1 MCVFTLCFYVF
12 LFFFFSSRRRHT
24 RFDCDWSSDVCSS
37 DLVSKHRGDASMT
50 QPLQQVSRRGLSVSK
65 DDRFGG
71 PFGEQTFQRVS
82 FGIARRRARQQPA
95 QSREDAPIA
104 REWPWTTSPVI
115 EQQGEQ
121 DELNVGLGGARKAAL
136 KLLRRQ
142 RAPLGGGASRE
153 IEIGIVACKR
163 NAESGQTR
171 PQASQQ
177 HQTQQRSRPP
187 ARA

>member
-1 MCVFTLCFYVF
+1 MDDTLGV
-12 LFFFFSSRRRHT
+12 LQVEPLAQQVGRDQHVGLESRDRRRATLRPRREGAQHLLPGRLT
-24 RFDCDWSSDVCSS
+24 RRKAAG
-37 DLVSKHRGDASMT
+37 VSKHRGDASMT

-65 DDRFGG
+65 DDRFDG

-82 FGIARRRARQQPA
+82 FGITRRRARQQPA

-121 DELNVGLGGARKAAL
+121 DELNVGLGGTRKAAM

-142 RAPLGGGASRE
+142 RAPLGGGARRE
-153 IEIGIVACKR
+153 SEI
-163 NAESGQTR
+163 
-171 PQASQQ
+171 
-177 HQTQQRSRPP
+177 
-187 ARA
+187 